1 MIPTFEDLSIDIKR
15 EFNGQWGSGRKF
27 VSNDVYAASKK
38 SIEGLSMMPSHRLDE
53 PGFDSYR
60 ICLGREFSYSCQS
73 VLTAKRRREDAA
85 ENRKRMMT
93 SYS

>member
-1 MIPTFEDLSIDIKR
+1 MPNFDDLEVEVRR

-60 ICLGREFSYSCQS
+60 VCLGREFAYTCQA
-73 VLTAKRRREDAA
+73 VLNSKRRREDGQDI
-85 ENRKRMMT
+85 RIG
-93 SYS
+93 YSSS